1 MNTPLANPVK
11 RFFSDYLPV
20 QKGLAA
26 NTIAAYRD
34 ALKLLLCYGA
44 DTRKKAVEELTVEDL
59 DEPLVLAFLD
69 HLETAR
75 GCSARTRNAR
85 LAAIRAFFGF
95 LARKPP
101 LAPPM
106 SDHPRDSPE
115 TPRAQ
120 DDGLSGGKRN
130 PGGI

>member
-44 DTRKKAVEELTVEDL
+44 DTRKKAVKELTVEDL

-69 HLETAR
+69 HLETAPGAVPARVMR
-75 GCSARTRNAR
+75 GWRRSAPSSASC
-85 LAAIRAFFGF
+85 
-95 LARKPP
+95 ARKPP